1 MLTLKYMVQ
10 EQEGKMKEYGLEQ
23 VEFVGS
29 SGALIYLET

>member
-1 MLTLKYMVQ
+1 MQ

-23 VEFVGS
+23 DEFVGS